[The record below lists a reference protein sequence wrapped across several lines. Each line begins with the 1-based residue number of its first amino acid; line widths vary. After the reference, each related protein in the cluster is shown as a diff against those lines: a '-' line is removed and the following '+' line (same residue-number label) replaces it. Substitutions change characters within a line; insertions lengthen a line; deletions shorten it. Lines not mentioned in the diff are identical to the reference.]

1 MLTMEKWIEKRFSC
15 VIIVLQ
21 YCDAMQ
27 TNWIIWIA
35 ISAIPFS
42 MRREKGWNESWKS
55 ILLLKLLMALVLV
68 VLLLLLLPPSP
79 LFLFFI
85 FPPFVIKKLLYFF
98 VSSSSS
104 LLLPLF
110 LLLFLRLPEPLL
122 LAFYYNKLSSVRV
135 NGNSSYLYN
144 VILKICIN
152 RLVDY
157 SFCMV
162 FDLFPFICFSPMLP
176 LTSEVASFALA
187 SYADVPCMLAHLL
200 SLQSLGFSRLLFFH
214 FILACWTQFRMVV
227 GLLKDT
233 STTINLILNLNSLSS
248 PLLPYP
254 LALTERAKEWKDK

>member
-1 MLTMEKWIEKRFSC
+1 
-15 VIIVLQ
+15 
-21 YCDAMQ
+21 
-27 TNWIIWIA
+27 
-35 ISAIPFS
+35 
-42 MRREKGWNESWKS
+42 
-55 ILLLKLLMALVLV
+55 MALVLV

-176 LTSEVASFALA
+176 LTSEVALFALA

-200 SLQSLGFSRLLFFH
+200 SLQSFGFSRLLFFH

-233 STTINLILNLNSLSS
+233 STTINLILNLNSLS
-248 PLLPYP
+248 LLSSLLSFSY
-254 LALTERAKEWKDK
+254 TERERERKNEKTNSALKCVLF